1 MITNILLGLIA
12 FLLGLVVTW
21 LFVLCKV
28 IQDKNFGSCTYTGM
42 EDVSP
47 DMMNDLVS
55 AMTCY
60 YQCANAGDT
69 CLNFACHDRKCL

>member
-1 MITNILLGLIA
+1 MVTNILLGCIA

-28 IQDKNFGSCTYTGM
+28 IQDKTFSYGSYTAL

-47 DMMNDLVS
+47 DMMHDLID
-55 AMTCY
+55 AMTLY
-60 YQCANAGDT
+60 YER
-69 CLNFACHDRKCL
+69 LNDDVL